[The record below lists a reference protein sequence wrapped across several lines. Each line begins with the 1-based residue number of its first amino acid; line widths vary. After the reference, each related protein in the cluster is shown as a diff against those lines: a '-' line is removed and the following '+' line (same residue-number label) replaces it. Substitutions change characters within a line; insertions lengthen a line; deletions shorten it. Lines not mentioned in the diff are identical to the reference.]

1 MRIGPDTKDAILF
14 IGGVVGMAT
23 FGLVMPVIGYSFNPM
38 LFGAWAAVA
47 GAGLFA
53 GLDTRR
59 KNDGGT
65 NGGAR

>member
-1 MRIGPDTKDAILF
+1 MRISSDTKDAILF
-14 IGGVVGMAT
+14 IGGVIGMAT
-23 FGLVMPVIGYSFNPM
+23 FGLVMPVIGLGFNPM

-59 KNDGGT
+59 KNGGAANGGT
-65 NGGAR
+65 